1 MFKQLI
7 NKVNGEFKINN
18 DFIVS
23 TKTTLRDLLFHFG
36 KDQLIQSK
44 YLSNCYLTLSQF
56 EIDKLFF
63 KFSFYFENETLKKIG
78 FEIETEPT
86 PRIAWGNNRDF
97 ETDWIASQMNDVTKI
112 DWENP
117 TCDQYWLVYHWGGVG
132 IFFDF
137 KNGTYDSFLSYKS
150 NE

>member
-1 MFKQLI
+1 MILLFLLKQHYAIYYSILEKT
-7 NKVNGEFKINN
+7 NSFKVNIYQ
-18 DFIVS
+18 IVIS
-23 TKTTLRDLLFHFG
+23 LFHN
-36 KDQLIQSK
+36 LRS
-44 YLSNCYLTLSQF
+44 T
-56 EIDKLFF
+56 KLFF

>member
-7 NKVNGEFKINN
+7 NNVNGEFKINN

-23 TKTTLRDLLFHFG
+23 TKTTLSDLLFHFG

-44 YLSNCYLTLSQF
+44 YVLNCYLTLSQF

-63 KFSFYFENETLKKIG
+63 KFSFYFENETVKKIG

-86 PRIAWGNNRDF
+86 HRIAWGNNRDF

-117 TCDQYWLVYHWGGVG
+117 ACGQYWLTHHWGGVG

-137 KNGTYDSFLSYKS
+137 KNGTYDSFLSYKAK
-150 NE
+150 